1 MWVLVDKG
9 YFAKQVGSM
18 IVVGEWKLLYI
29 REKRIEQYILLN
41 WRKGNNAIVVARLDI
56 GRRSTQNMMF
66 QKMKIRRML

>member
-1 MWVLVDKG
+1 MWVSIDKG

-29 REKRIEQYILLN
+29 KEERIEQKILLS
-41 WRKGNNAIVVARLDI
+41 WRKGHNAIGVVRLDI

-66 QKMKIRRML
+66 